1 MNVYLISDGNGV
13 KIGKANNISFRLQ
26 ELQSGNSKPL
36 TILHS
41 IHCNSNKESL
51 KLERILHQYFSEVV
65 IGREWYKLTADDVLF
80 VKQVVNRNTTY
91 NKLLAIA
98 STYKNLVNPNSHVI
112 GYHKL
117 PSIDYQD
124 SYCESINTEEGRN
137 WYKLVVKELEILDV
151 GQKELM
157 AELAN
162 LKFKLEE

>member
-13 KIGKANNISFRLQ
+13 KIGKANDVLFRLQ

-41 IHCNSNKESL
+41 IHCGNNKKAL
-51 KLERILHQYFSEVV
+51 KLERILHQYFNEVV

-80 VKQVVNRNTTY
+80 IKQVVNLNTTY

-112 GYHKL
+112 GHHKI
-117 PSIDYQD
+117 PSVDYRD

-151 GQKELM
+151 GQKELL

>member
-1 MNVYLISDGNGV
+1 MNVYIISDGNGV
-13 KIGKANNISFRLQ
+13 KIGKANNVSFRLQ

-41 IHCNSNKESL
+41 IHCNSNKEAL
-51 KLERILHQYFSEVV
+51 RLERILHQYFNEVV

-80 VKQVVNRNTTY
+80 IKQVVNPSTTY

-98 STYKNLVNPNSHVI
+98 STYKNLLNLDSQVI

-117 PSIDYQD
+117 PPVDYQD

-137 WYKLVVKELEILDV
+137 WYRLVVKEIEILDV
-151 GQKELM
+151 EQKELIV
-157 AELAN
+157 ELAN